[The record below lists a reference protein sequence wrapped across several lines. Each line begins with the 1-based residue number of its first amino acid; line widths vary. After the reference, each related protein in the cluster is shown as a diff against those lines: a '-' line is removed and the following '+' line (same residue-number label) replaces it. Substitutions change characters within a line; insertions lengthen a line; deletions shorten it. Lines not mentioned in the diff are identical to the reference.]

1 MKEGPATMDGAT
13 PKQVALSCIRKQ
25 AEPGV
30 RNGTVSSVP
39 AQLLL
44 QLLLWLPSEMECDLR
59 VMMK

>member
-1 MKEGPATMDGAT
+1 MDGAT
-13 PKQVALSCIRKQ
+13 PRQVALSCIRKQ